1 MSSFEIKKI
10 TDRAGTGSPNFTH
23 GVKISGTDSG
33 LLAPTR
39 TEGETQPDP
48 AASSNGDTFYDTVN
62 DTYDILVEGAWT
74 RVLGAGGAAA
84 VWYGDRAV
92 YIGGLNSSSTIQYY
106 DITTAGNAS
115 AFGTTVDITFEAA
128 AVSNGTSVVFMKSN
142 GTLHYIT
149 TATLGNA
156 QSFGTNSYGTTY
168 ASACGDGVYGLI
180 AGGNGNLN
188 TISRFV
194 MATPGNGTDFGDLT
208 VGRGQLAAIG
218 GSTRGVFVGGG
229 GSGAL
234 SAGSN
239 VIDYVTIA
247 TPGNA
252 ADFGDLGIANWNYL
266 AACSDATRGIIGGGS
281 ADTYTNTIEYI
292 TVDTTGNSTDFG
304 DLTLARYALT
314 ASASSVYACFAGGYS
329 STTTNVIDRITIQT
343 LGNASD
349 HGDLISANYAGAGSS
364 GSAA

>member
-1 MSSFEIKKI
+1 MSTLDIKNLS
-10 TDRAGTGSPNFTH
+10 DRVGTGSPNFTH

-39 TEGETQPDP
+39 TESDTQPD
-48 AASSNGDTFYDTVN
+48 AETSSNGDTFYDTVN
-62 DTYDILVEGAWT
+62 ETYDILTEGAWT

-92 YIGGLNSSSTIQYY
+92 YIGGLNSSSTIEYY

-115 AFGTTVDITFEAA
+115 TFGTTVDITFEAA

-208 VGRGQLAAIG
+208 VGRGQLAALG

-229 GSGAL
+229 GNGSLG
-234 SAGSN
+234 AGSN
-239 VIDYVTIA
+239 IIDYVTIA
-247 TPGNA
+247 TPSNA
-252 ADFGDLGIANWNYL
+252 TDFGDLGIATWNYL
-266 AACSDATRGIIGGGS
+266 AACSDDTRGVIGGGS
-281 ADTYTNTIEYI
+281 GSSVTNTIEYI
-292 TVDTTGNSTDFG
+292 TVNTTGNSTDFG
-304 DLTLARYALT
+304 DLTVARYNLV
-314 ASASSVYACFAGGYS
+314 SSGSSVYACFSGGLAGS
-329 STTTNVIDRITIQT
+329 ASNVIDRITIQT
-343 LGNASD
+343 TGNASD